1 MKKFFNSHFSSFK
14 SHLSTSRGFTLI
26 ELLVVITIL
35 GILVTLTLV
44 TINPAEAQKKAR
56 DTGRLKDMAT
66 LQSIVEQYLSD
77 NPGAVTLADKNSTN
91 SDTGASANSCSG
103 GWLKQ
108 ALGASVCAYANVIP
122 VDPVNRVTTVTTN
135 AGAPLTSPSPGAVY
149 FIRWLS
155 GTSSYKICTY
165 LESTSNKTK
174 LTGDGEATVNNV
186 FAIFSSD
193 AVACP

>member
-1 MKKFFNSHFSSFK
+1 MYSKMKKF
-14 SHLSTSRGFTLI
+14 LSTSAKGFTLI

-66 LQSIVEQYLSD
+66 IQSIVEQYLSD
-77 NPGAVTLADKNSTN
+77 NPGTLTLSSQDSSGT
-91 SDTGASANSCSG
+91 SANSCTAT
-103 GWLKQ
+103 GWLGK
-108 ALGASVCAYANVIP
+108 ALGNVSLCAYANVIP
-122 VDPVNRVTTVTTN
+122 VDPTNRNTQTTTSTGTTANTN
-135 AGAPLTSPSPGAVY
+135 AY
-149 FIRWLS
+149 YYIRW
-155 GTSSYKICTY
+155 GGAANSSYKICTY
-165 LESTSNKTK
+165 LESTSNKAK
-174 LTGDGEATVNNV
+174 VTGDGEATANNV